1 MEGNVSHIIGAS
13 DGMNNRYTVLR
24 DQNTMTNKADQADD
38 YAHNK
43 PKTIKKK
50 HVIDKPTPTQRTTK
64 GLKIGHL
71 NIRSLPNKIDEVRII
86 MNEHHFDILAIS
98 ETWLSDDIPSET
110 VHISGYHLYRND
122 RRSHGGGVLLYIKD
136 TIQHTYCPGLHQSSD
151 TEIVWAKINNG
162 SSYPFYIACVYNT
175 SPDNEKYYK
184 AMLNNFENVLKKNKE
199 IVIVGDLNI
208 NYDLDEK
215 KYNNQ
220 AHYIE
225 MLLNCRQLI
234 LEPTRVTL
242 NTSSIIDHIYTT
254 MPNNHVQS
262 GVLKYTVSD
271 HYLVYTILS
280 FKKDTTPGK
289 ILHKKSYDKMDTGA
303 FLNELMLSQL
313 YNIVS
318 LSDNVQDAWV
328 KWSDQFNSIVNR
340 HVSTKQIRV
349 KNTPNP

>member
-1 MEGNVSHIIGAS
+1 
-13 DGMNNRYTVLR
+13 
-24 DQNTMTNKADQADD
+24 
-38 YAHNK
+38 
-43 PKTIKKK
+43 
-50 HVIDKPTPTQRTTK
+50 
-64 GLKIGHL
+64 
-71 NIRSLPNKIDEVRII
+71 

-98 ETWLSDDIPSET
+98 ETWLSDDIPIET

-136 TIQHTYCPGLHQSSD
+136 TIQHTYCPELHQSSD

-162 SSYPFYIACVYNT
+162 SSYPFYIACVYNP

-184 AMLNNFENVLKKNKE
+184 AMLNNFQNVLKKNKE
-199 IVIVGDLNI
+199 IVRVGDLNI

-234 LEPTRVTL
+234 LEPTRATL
-242 NTSSIIDHIYTT
+242 NTSSIIHHIYTT

-280 FKKDTTPGK
+280 F
-289 ILHKKSYDKMDTGA
+289 
-303 FLNELMLSQL
+303 
-313 YNIVS
+313 
-318 LSDNVQDAWV
+318 
-328 KWSDQFNSIVNR
+328 
-340 HVSTKQIRV
+340 
-349 KNTPNP
+349 

>member
-1 MEGNVSHIIGAS
+1 MTMVNSGLTG
-13 DGMNNRYTVLR
+13 LR
-24 DQNTMTNKADQADD
+24 
-38 YAHNK
+38 
-43 PKTIKKK
+43 
-50 HVIDKPTPTQRTTK
+50 V
-64 GLKIGHL
+64 
-71 NIRSLPNKIDEVRII
+71 
-86 MNEHHFDILAIS
+86 AIS

-136 TIQHTYCPGLHQSSD
+136 TIQHTYCPELHQSSD

-162 SSYPFYIACVYNT
+162 SSYPFYIACVYNP

-199 IVIVGDLNI
+199 IFIVG
-208 NYDLDEK
+208 DLDEK

-225 MLLNCRQLI
+225 ILLNCRQLI

-242 NTSSIIDHIYTT
+242 NTSSIIDHIYTA

-271 HYLVYTILS
+271 HYLVYTILG
-280 FKKDTTPGK
+280 FIKDTTPRK
-289 ILHKKSYDKMDTGA
+289 ILHKTSYDKMDIGA
-303 FLNELMLSQL
+303 FLNELMLS
-313 YNIVS
+313 
-318 LSDNVQDAWV
+318 
-328 KWSDQFNSIVNR
+328 
-340 HVSTKQIRV
+340 
-349 KNTPNP
+349 